1 MSTTRKN
8 SLAGMSIINLLK
20 IDFFSTF
27 TDEQKAALSSKKI
40 FYALKD
46 GDYLLHKDDNE
57 KSFYVLMQG
66 EIEAIDDDGNILN
79 TQQSGSVIGE
89 ISFLCNSPRTCN
101 VVAVGNIFVMKIDD
115 EIMDNLDDSLKI
127 AIKDKLIQVL
137 VDRVTDN
144 DQTKVQT

>member
-1 MSTTRKN
+1 MSAPKKP

-27 TDEQKAALSSKKI
+27 TDAQKAALSSKKI

-46 GDYLLHKDDNE
+46 GDYLLRKDENE
-57 KSFYVLMQG
+57 KSFFILMQG
-66 EIEAIDDDGNILN
+66 VVDAIDDDGNILN
-79 TQQSGSVIGE
+79 TQQSGSVVGE
-89 ISFLCNSPRTCN
+89 ISFLCNSTRTCN

-115 EIMDNLDDSLKI
+115 EIMENLDDSLKI

-137 VDRVTDN
+137 VDRVTSN
-144 DQTKVQT
+144 DRSKALH